1 MEPILYRNPL
11 QLFQGMWGSGL
22 FVNCNVYHGCSTG
35 CRYCYVALN
44 RKCEQLRRPA
54 LDVNDP
60 FDGAK
65 RFAGTLNKVFG
76 PRYDE
81 TDFLQFCLHERLPVT
96 MSNNS
101 DPLSDLE
108 AEHGCTL
115 DYLHTLADLG
125 FPLQILTKLSG
136 WSKLDRDKYIDAF
149 KRFEGRMWLAVT
161 FSCMEEAQ
169 KRDWE
174 PNAPS
179 PAELKQFIG
188 ELTAEGIDMAV
199 HMVPMIPD
207 DSFPNGAWD
216 EPETYRPFL
225 EELKSLGVFGVTA
238 APLSFDVTDARVLS
252 SRERDWVKAHE
263 WCNVTAERPWKA
275 YHTDAS
281 IMLHISAIWRDL
293 CRDTGLT
300 FGCYQHFG
308 GLLDTEQAFIPTPE
322 WHQRPGC
329 WHDATALLRAEGAP
343 VLTTTKDVALFQA
356 RTVPWRDRLFSAK
369 SIAGLLPHGSR
380 TPDDELAMEL
390 LPEFMT
396 PAEIIHAQLETLGK
410 VSDAVWIDMAIS
422 PVTPEP
428 GMQSVDENGD
438 HYMAYDVTV
447 PRPAMSTCLTGFG
460 WDGRPIDECQNFPVL
475 YAKEREQHEDVA

>member
-1 MEPILYRNPL
+1 VEPILYRNPL

-65 RFAGTLNKVFG
+65 RFASTLNKVFG

-125 FPLQILTKLSG
+125 FPLQVLTKLGG
-136 WSKLDRDKYIDAF
+136 WGKIDRDKYIEAF
-149 KRFEGRMWLAVT
+149 KRFRGRMWLAVT
-161 FSCMEEAQ
+161 FSCTEEAQ

-188 ELTAEGIDMAV
+188 ELTAEGIDVAV

-207 DSFPNGAWD
+207 DSFPNGPWD
-216 EPETYRPFL
+216 EAETYRPFL
-225 EELKSLGVFGVTA
+225 EELKALGVFGVTC
-238 APLSFDVTDARVLS
+238 APLSFDKRDGDVLTD
-252 SRERDWVKAHE
+252 REWRWVRDHE
-263 WCNVTAERPWKA
+263 WCNVTAERAWKA

-281 IMLHISAIWRDL
+281 IMLHISTIWRDL
-293 CRDTGLT
+293 CQDGGLT
-300 FGCYQHFG
+300 FAPYQYFG
-308 GLLDTEQAFIPTPE
+308 SLLGAEQVFIPTPT
-322 WHQRPGC
+322 WHERQGC
-329 WHDATALLRAEGAP
+329 WYDVVKMLTAEREP
-343 VLTTTKDVALFQA
+343 IITTTRDVALMQA
-356 RTVPWRDRLFSAK
+356 RGLRWKEHVFASK
-369 SIAGLLPHGSR
+369 SIAPVIPYSIKTTEQDLVL
-380 TPDDELAMEL
+380 EL
-390 LPEFMT
+390 LPKHIRAADIM
-396 PAEIIHAQLETLGK
+396 HLELEHLGK
-410 VSDAVWIDMAIS
+410 VSDTAWIDRAMS
-422 PVTPEP
+422 PVTCGP
-428 GMQSVDENGD
+428 GLQAIDKNGNY
-438 HYMAYDVTV
+438 YMAFNVGNI
-447 PRPAMSTCLTGFG
+447 RPSYAVSLSGYG
-460 WDGRPIDECQNFPVL
+460 WDGVPWETAQQYADVI
-475 YAKEREQHEDVA
+475 AKEREHDGSLA

>member
-1 MEPILYRNPL
+1 MSVQPILYPSPL

-22 FVNCNVYHGCSTG
+22 FVNCNVYHACTTG

-44 RKCEQLRRPA
+44 RKCEQLRKPER
-54 LDVNDP
+54 DVKDP

-125 FPLQILTKLSG
+125 FPLQILTKLGG
-136 WSKLDRDKYIDAF
+136 WNKLDRDRYIDAF
-149 KRFEGRMWLAVT
+149 KRFNGQMWVAVT
-161 FSCMEEAQ
+161 FSCTEEAQ

-174 PNAPS
+174 PNAPT
-179 PAELKQFIG
+179 PAELKRFIG
-188 ELTAEGIDMAV
+188 ELTAEGIDVAV

-207 DSFPNGAWD
+207 DSFPNGPWD
-216 EPETYRPFL
+216 EAKTYRSFL

-238 APLSFDVTDARVLS
+238 APLSFDVTDARVLTH
-252 SRERDWVKAHE
+252 REKDWVKSHE

-281 IMLHISAIWRDL
+281 IMLHISTIWRDL
-293 CRDTGLT
+293 CRDIGLT

-308 GLLDTEQAFIPTPE
+308 GLLDTEQVFIPTPD

-329 WHDATALLRAEGAP
+329 WHDATELLRAQGAP
-343 VLTTTKDVALFQA
+343 VLTTTKDVAMVQA
-356 RTVPWRDRLFSAK
+356 RTVPWKDRLFSAK
-369 SIAGLLPHGSR
+369 SITGVLPHGSR
-380 TPDDELAMEL
+380 TADDEMAIEL
-390 LPEFMT
+390 LPEFLT
-396 PAEIIHAQLETLGK
+396 AAEIMHAQLETLGK
-410 VSDAVWIDMAIS
+410 VSDTAWIDMAAS
-422 PVTPEP
+422 CVTDRP
-428 GMQSVDENGD
+428 GGQLVDETGG
-438 HYMAYDVTV
+438 YLLCYDKTC
-447 PRPAMSTCLTGFG
+447 PRPAMSTCLSGHG
-460 WDGRPIDECQNFPVL
+460 WDGRPLSEVVGFADMM
-475 YAKEREQHEDVA
+475 AKERVENG